1 MAKVK
6 IEWQHQVPL
15 NIRKIVEGMV
25 RGMYEASELAVEVIG
40 NKSQEQVPF
49 DIGTLRDS
57 WEVKPLKGEI
67 GFEMSYNTDYAHRL
81 HEHPEYKFKNGRKAK
96 YLEDPIEQNL
106 GDWQGK
112 FLSKLKEIKFE

>member
-67 GFEMSYNTDYAHRL
+67 GFEMSYNTDYAYRI
-81 HEHPEYKFKNGRKAK
+81 HEQPEYKFKNGRKAK